1 MPLSLTE
8 EVVDVYFQKKGY
20 LTFKNLPYLAKRSS
34 KKQAGNFDIDV
45 LAMCKEEIVIISC
58 KRSLKKNGERQEL
71 ERFGMAEDYL
81 KKNEKWKDL
90 LENRRVEKMY
100 VAEYIT
106 EENRDRFFGK
116 VCVMDL
122 KELLIDLTDVLEK
135 EMGPKKLDGAETR
148 VLPRIL
154 KFMIKNGLVRT
165 TPNPLNLRHSKNSP

>member
-8 EVVDVYFQKKGY
+8 EMVDIYFQKRGF
-20 LTFKNLPYLAKRSS
+20 LTIRNLAYLAKRSS

-45 LAMCKEEIVIISC
+45 LALSKEDIVIVSC

-81 KKNEKWKDL
+81 KKDEKWKDL
-90 LENRRVEKMY
+90 FDNRQVEKMY

-106 EENRDRFFGK
+106 EETRDRLFGK
-116 VCVMDL
+116 VLVMDL
-122 KELLIDLTDVLEK
+122 KELLIALTDVLEK

-165 TPNPLNLRHSKNSP
+165 TP